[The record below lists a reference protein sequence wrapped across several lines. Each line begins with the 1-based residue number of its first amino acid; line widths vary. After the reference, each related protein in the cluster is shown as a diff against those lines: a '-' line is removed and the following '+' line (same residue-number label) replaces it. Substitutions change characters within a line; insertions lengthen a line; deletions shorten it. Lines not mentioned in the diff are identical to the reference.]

1 MFGTFSVFHVARFTT
16 ALHHCARHVPRLF
29 CVPRLPV
36 YRQTPARADIPMH
49 VTTIYEGGVLS
60 LGWVNSR
67 ENQAASNS
75 SELDTKGGN
84 ESGGGGGGAN
94 GGFEEDFRCFD
105 R

>member
-1 MFGTFSVFHVARFTT
+1 MN
-16 ALHHCARHVPRLF
+16 
-29 CVPRLPV
+29 
-36 YRQTPARADIPMH
+36 

-67 ENQAASNS
+67 ENQGACNS
-75 SELDTKGGN
+75 SEVDTKGGN
-84 ESGGGGGGAN
+84 ESG